1 MKPLLSYQWTT
12 AIIGLVLALI
22 ILFLI
27 RRDILHVKRSLW
39 WIGIS
44 LLIVVMGFFPLTIAQ
59 FGVLLGVNYPPILI
73 LTIGMGFIL
82 IKILS
87 MDLERSRQ
95 ERMLRR
101 LTQKIAI
108 LEGFLEEAKA
118 GEKPDREDHDDK
130 RRVLNNPHA
139 RVGHNEG

>member
-1 MKPLLSYQWTT
+1 MTPLLSYQWTT
-12 AIIGLVLALI
+12 AIIGLMIALVI
-22 ILFLI
+22 FFLI

-39 WIGIS
+39 WIGVAV
-44 LLIVVMGFFPLTIAQ
+44 LIIIMGFFPLSIAQ

-87 MDLERSRQ
+87 MDLERSRH

-101 LTQKIAI
+101 LTQKIAMI
-108 LEGFLEEAKA
+108 ESFQKEAKA
-118 GEKPDREDHDDK
+118 VEKNVMGSESTKTP
-130 RRVLNNPHA
+130 
-139 RVGHNEG
+139 

>member
-59 FGVLLGVNYPPILI
+59 FGVLLGVHYPPILI

-118 GEKPDREDHDDK
+118 SETTDREDHDELIVD
-130 RRVLNNPHA
+130 
-139 RVGHNEG
+139 

>member
-12 AIIGLVLALI
+12 TIIGIVIALFI
-22 ILFLI
+22 FFLI

-39 WIGIS
+39 WIGVAV
-44 LLIVVMGFFPLTIAQ
+44 LIVIMGFFPYQTAQ
-59 FGVLLGVNYPPILI
+59 LGALLGVNYPPILI
-73 LTIGMGFIL
+73 LTVGMGFIL

-101 LTQKIAI
+101 LIQKIAI
-108 LEGFLEEAKA
+108 LESSQKDSQDIEHKEES
-118 GEKPDREDHDDK
+118 G
-130 RRVLNNPHA
+130 
-139 RVGHNEG
+139 

>member
-12 AIIGLVLALI
+12 TIIGIVIAFFI
-22 ILFLI
+22 FFLI

-39 WIGIS
+39 WIGIAV
-44 LLIVVMGFFPLTIAQ
+44 LIVIMGFFPYQTAQ
-59 FGVLLGVNYPPILI
+59 FGALLGVNYPPILI
-73 LTIGMGFIL
+73 LTVGMGFIL

-101 LTQKIAI
+101 LIQKIAI
-108 LEGFLEEAKA
+108 LESIQKDS
-118 GEKPDREDHDDK
+118 KD
-130 RRVLNNPHA
+130 
-139 RVGHNEG
+139 NEIKERTD

>member
-12 AIIGLVLALI
+12 AIIGLMLAI
-22 ILFLI
+22 VILFLI

-39 WIGIS
+39 WIGIAVV
-44 LLIVVMGFFPLTIAQ
+44 IVVMGFFPLPIAQ
-59 FGVLLGVNYPPILI
+59 FGILLGVNYPPVLI
-73 LTIGMGFIL
+73 LTVGMGFIL

-101 LTQKIAI
+101 LTQKIAM
-108 LEGFLEEAKA
+108 LESYQKEAKA
-118 GEKPDREDHDDK
+118 IEQLELWDQDK
-130 RRVLNNPHA
+130 KLKDKNNHSDIQQP
-139 RVGHNEG
+139 

>member
-12 AIIGLVLALI
+12 AIIGMMIALV

-39 WIGIS
+39 WIGIAV
-44 LLIVVMGFFPLTIAQ
+44 LIVFMGVFPLQIAQ
-59 FGVLLGVNYPPILI
+59 FGALFGVNYPPILI

-95 ERMLRR
+95 ERTLRR
-101 LTQKIAI
+101 LTQKIAM
-108 LEGFLEEAKA
+108 LEGFQKEAEA
-118 GEKPDREDHDDK
+118 IEKIKLRDQDEK
-130 RRVLNNPHA
+130 LNDTNNHS
-139 RVGHNEG
+139 GL

>member
-12 AIIGLVLALI
+12 AIIGFMIAVV

-39 WIGIS
+39 WIGIAI
-44 LLIVVMGFFPLTIAQ
+44 LIVVMGFFPFTIAQ

-73 LTIGMGFIL
+73 LTVGMGFIL

-95 ERMLRR
+95 ERTLRR
-101 LTQKIAI
+101 LIQKIAI
-108 LEGFLEEAKA
+108 IEGFQEEAKA
-118 GEKPDREDHDDK
+118 VEKEKNELRDQDQKPNDT
-130 RRVLNNPHA
+130 NNHS
-139 RVGHNEG
+139 NI

>member
-1 MKPLLSYQWTT
+1 MKPLLSYQWST
-12 AIIGLVLALI
+12 AILGLMIALV

-39 WIGIS
+39 WIGIAA
-44 LLIVVMGFFPLTIAQ
+44 LIVIMGVFPFQIAQ
-59 FGVLLGVNYPPILI
+59 LGVVLGVNYPPILI
-73 LTIGMGFIL
+73 LTVGMGFIL

-101 LTQKIAI
+101 LTQKIAM
-108 LEGFLEEAKA
+108 LESIQQETKGNKK
-118 GEKPDREDHDDK
+118 GTSD
-130 RRVLNNPHA
+130 
-139 RVGHNEG
+139 

>member
-12 AIIGLVLALI
+12 TIIGIVIALFI
-22 ILFLI
+22 FFLI

-39 WIGIS
+39 WIGIAV
-44 LLIVVMGFFPLTIAQ
+44 LIVIMGFFPYQTAQ
-59 FGVLLGVNYPPILI
+59 LGALLGVNYPPILI
-73 LTIGMGFIL
+73 MTVGMGFIL

-101 LTQKIAI
+101 LIQKIAM
-108 LEGFLEEAKA
+108 LESIQKDSQEIEHKEES
-118 GEKPDREDHDDK
+118 D
-130 RRVLNNPHA
+130 
-139 RVGHNEG
+139 

>member
-12 AIIGLVLALI
+12 TIIGIVIALFI
-22 ILFLI
+22 FFLI

-39 WIGIS
+39 WIGIAV
-44 LLIVVMGFFPLTIAQ
+44 LIVIMGFFPYQTAQ
-59 FGVLLGVNYPPILI
+59 LGALLGVNYPPILI
-73 LTIGMGFIL
+73 MTVGMGFIL

-101 LTQKIAI
+101 LIQKIAI
-108 LEGFLEEAKA
+108 LESSQKDS
-118 GEKPDREDHDDK
+118 KD
-130 RRVLNNPHA
+130 
-139 RVGHNEG
+139 NEIKERSD

>member
-1 MKPLLSYQWTT
+1 MTPLLSYQWTT
-12 AIIGLVLALI
+12 AIIGLMIALV

-39 WIGIS
+39 WIGIAVV
-44 LLIVVMGFFPLTIAQ
+44 IVVMGFFPLPIAQ

-101 LTQKIAI
+101 LTQKIAM
-108 LEGFLEEAKA
+108 LEGFLEAAKA
-118 GEKPDREDHDDK
+118 VEKIELRDQDEK
-130 RRVLNNPHA
+130 LNNTNNH
-139 RVGHNEG
+139 

>member
-1 MKPLLSYQWTT
+1 MKQLLSYQWTT
-12 AIIGLVLALI
+12 AIIGLMIAIV

-39 WIGIS
+39 WIGIAIV
-44 LLIVVMGFFPLTIAQ
+44 IVVMGFFPLPIAQ
-59 FGVLLGVNYPPILI
+59 FGLLLGVNYPPVLI
-73 LTIGMGFIL
+73 LTVGMGFIL

-87 MDLERSRQ
+87 MDLERSKQ

-108 LEGFLEEAKA
+108 LESYQ
-118 GEKPDREDHDDK
+118 REMNVVGQSESADKDKKHDDT
-130 RRVLNNPHA
+130 N
-139 RVGHNEG
+139 GHSDIRQA

>member
-1 MKPLLSYQWTT
+1 MKPLLSYQWST
-12 AIIGLVLALI
+12 AILGMMIALV

-39 WIGIS
+39 WIGIAA
-44 LLIVVMGFFPLTIAQ
+44 LIVVMGVFPFQISQ

-73 LTIGMGFIL
+73 LTVGMGFIL

-101 LTQKIAI
+101 LTQKIAM
-108 LEGFLEEAKA
+108 LESIQQESKDS
-118 GEKPDREDHDDK
+118 EKK
-130 RRVLNNPHA
+130 RPSD
-139 RVGHNEG
+139 

>member
-12 AIIGLVLALI
+12 AIIGVLIAVV

-27 RRDILHVKRSLW
+27 RRDVLHVKRSLW
-39 WIGIS
+39 WIGVAA
-44 LLIVVMGFFPLTIAQ
+44 LIVIMGVFPYQTAQ
-59 FGVLLGVNYPPILI
+59 FGALLGVNYPPILI
-73 LTIGMGFIL
+73 LTVGMGFIL

-101 LTQKIAI
+101 LIQKIAM
-108 LEGFLEEAKA
+108 LESSQKDSQDIEHK
-118 GEKPDREDHDDK
+118 EKSD
-130 RRVLNNPHA
+130 
-139 RVGHNEG
+139 

>member
-12 AIIGLVLALI
+12 AIVGLMIALV

-39 WIGIS
+39 WIGIAV
-44 LLIVVMGFFPLTIAQ
+44 LIVVMGFFPFPIAQ

-73 LTIGMGFIL
+73 LTIGMGFVL

-101 LTQKIAI
+101 LTQKIAM
-108 LEGFLEEAKA
+108 LESFLETAKA
-118 GEKPDREDHDDK
+118 GEKK
-130 RRVLNNPHA
+130 LN
-139 RVGHNEG
+139 

>member
-1 MKPLLSYQWTT
+1 MRPLLSYQWTT
-12 AIIGLVLALI
+12 AIIGILIALV

-39 WIGIS
+39 WIGIAI
-44 LLIVVMGFFPLTIAQ
+44 LIVIMGFFPFAVAQ

-82 IKILS
+82 VKILS
-87 MDLERSRQ
+87 MDLDRSRQ

-101 LTQKIAI
+101 LNQKVAI
-108 LEGFLEEAKA
+108 LEGFLEEAKVS
-118 GEKPDREDHDDK
+118 EEPDEEDMTDK
-130 RRVLNNPHA
+130 QGTTNNYTDP
-139 RVGHNEG
+139 

>member
-12 AIIGLVLALI
+12 AIIGLMIAVV

-39 WIGIS
+39 WIGIA
-44 LLIVVMGFFPLTIAQ
+44 LLIIVMGFFPLTIAQ

-73 LTIGMGFIL
+73 LTVGVGFIL

-87 MDLERSRQ
+87 MDLDRSRQ

-101 LTQKIAI
+101 LNQKIAI
-108 LEGFLEEAKA
+108 LEGFIEAAKA
-118 GEKPDREDHDDK
+118 GEKPDRENHNDK
-130 RRVLNNPHA
+130 LNIIN
-139 RVGHNEG
+139 NCSDS

>member
-1 MKPLLSYQWTT
+1 MTPLLSYQWTT
-12 AIIGLVLALI
+12 AIIGLMIALV

-39 WIGIS
+39 WIGIAI
-44 LLIVVMGFFPLTIAQ
+44 LIVIMGVFPYQFAK
-59 FGVLLGVNYPPILI
+59 FGVVLGVNYPPILI

-87 MDLERSRQ
+87 MDLDRSRQ

-101 LTQKIAI
+101 LNQKIAM
-108 LEGFLEEAKA
+108 LEGFLEDAKVV
-118 GEKPDREDHDDK
+118 EKTELKTQDED
-130 RRVLNNPHA
+130 LNDTNNHS
-139 RVGHNEG
+139 G

>member
-12 AIIGLVLALI
+12 TIIGIVIALFI
-22 ILFLI
+22 FFLI

-39 WIGIS
+39 WIGIAI
-44 LLIVVMGFFPLTIAQ
+44 LIVIMGFFPYQTAQ
-59 FGVLLGVNYPPILI
+59 LGALLGVNYPPILI
-73 LTIGMGFIL
+73 LTVGMGFIL

-101 LTQKIAI
+101 LIQKIAM
-108 LEGFLEEAKA
+108 LESIQKDSQEIEHKEES
-118 GEKPDREDHDDK
+118 D
-130 RRVLNNPHA
+130 
-139 RVGHNEG
+139 